1 MAGTC
6 RSIILLLASVA
17 GCGLLPGVQCESK
30 SENNDMAQKPTAYDD
45 IPYSSHP
52 FPQSHPDRLAA
63 VARLFGLEAPAVDNC
78 RVLEL
83 GCAMGGNLI
92 SMAQKYPNARF
103 VGIDASSRQ
112 IAEGWKIVDAL
123 NIRNIEL
130 KHLDILQVP
139 ADLGTFDYI
148 VSHGVYSWV
157 PLAVQDR
164 MLDLCKRHLGN
175 NGVAYISY
183 NTFPGWHVRGIIR
196 DMMLYRGMQFHDPA
210 TRLSQAKSL
219 VEFVAKSSPGADDPY
234 RKLLQGELDVLIR
247 SDDYYLHHDHLEENN
262 HPVYFHEFARRLG
275 VSGLQYLGE
284 ADFSTMVST
293 NFSAE
298 TAKTLHDLGAHDI
311 LQMEQYMDFVRC
323 RYFRQTLV
331 CHSAVRL
338 NRQLGPALAK
348 DLFLSSQAVAEPVSD
363 SAEPEQQTFRTP
375 GGRGITCRSAITK
388 HALSTLQK
396 RWPSSLAFRDLYS
409 LCAESGA
416 ADENFVANEM
426 LACMAAGVVEW
437 RVSPDPFASAVTSKP
452 AATPSARLQAAQGT
466 RVTNLRGETVKL
478 DELHCSVLRHLD
490 GRNELPQLAE
500 TVLKFLIDG
509 GHRLRRESDN
519 TFVTDPAEMRAL
531 LNPALEKVL
540 LNLAAKALLLRE
552 A

>member
-1 MAGTC
+1 
-6 RSIILLLASVA
+6 
-17 GCGLLPGVQCESK
+17 
-30 SENNDMAQKPTAYDD
+30 MAQKPTAYDA

-63 VARLFGLEAPAVDNC
+63 VARLFGLETPPPENC

-92 SMAQKYPNARF
+92 SMAQKYPGAHF

-130 KHLDILQVP
+130 KHLDIMQVT

-148 VSHGVYSWV
+148 ISHGVYSWV
-157 PLAVQDR
+157 PPAVQDR
-164 MLDLCKRHLGN
+164 MLDLCKRHLSSK
-175 NGVAYISY
+175 GVAYVSY
-183 NTFPGWHVRGIIR
+183 NTFPGWHIRGIVR
-196 DMMLYRGMQFHDPA
+196 DMMLYRGMQFDEPA
-210 TRLSQAKSL
+210 ARLSQAKSL
-219 VEFVAKSSPGADDPY
+219 VEFVAKSTPGTDDPY
-234 RKLLQGELDVLIR
+234 RKLLQDELDVLTR

-293 NFSAE
+293 NFSPDV
-298 TAKTLHDLGAHDI
+298 AKTLHDLGAHDI

-323 RYFRQTLV
+323 RYFRQTLI

-338 NRQLGPALAK
+338 NRQLGPALVR
-348 DLFLSSQAVAEPVSD
+348 DLWLASQAIAQPEAGEAGSEP
-363 SAEPEQQTFRTP
+363 AQQTFRTP
-375 GGRGITCRSAITK
+375 GGRGITCRSPATRT
-388 HALSTLQK
+388 ALNLLQK
-396 RWPSSLAFRDLYS
+396 RWPSSIAFRDLYP
-409 LCAESGA
+409 LCTESGTI
-416 ADENFVANEM
+416 DESFVANEM
-426 LACMAAGVVEW
+426 LTCMAAGVVEW
-437 RVSPDPFASAVTSKP
+437 RVSPDPFAGEVTQKP
-452 AATPSARLQAAQGT
+452 STTPSARLQATQGT

-490 GRNELPQLAE
+490 GSRELPQLAE
-500 TVLKFLIDG
+500 TVLKFLVDG
-509 GHRLRRESDN
+509 GHQLRRESDS

-531 LNPALEKVL
+531 LDSALKKIL
-540 LNLAAKALLLRE
+540 QNLAAKALLLPE
-552 A
+552 T

>member
-1 MAGTC
+1 
-6 RSIILLLASVA
+6 
-17 GCGLLPGVQCESK
+17 
-30 SENNDMAQKPTAYDD
+30 MAQKSTAYDD

-63 VARLFGLEAPAVDNC
+63 VAKLFGLEAAAVDNC

-92 SMAQKYPNARF
+92 SMAQKYPNAHF
-103 VGIDASSRQ
+103 IGIDASSRQ

-123 NIRNIEL
+123 KIQNIEL
-130 KHLDILQVP
+130 KHLDILQFP

-148 VSHGVYSWV
+148 ISHGVYSWV
-157 PLAVQDR
+157 PPAVQDR
-164 MLDLCKRHLGN
+164 MLDLCKRHLSK

-183 NTFPGWHVRGIIR
+183 NTYPGWHVRGIIR

-219 VEFVAKSSPGADDPY
+219 VEFVAKSSPGTDDPY

-262 HPVYFHEFARRLG
+262 HPLYFHEFARRLG
-275 VSGLQYLGE
+275 VNGLQYLGE

-293 NFSAE
+293 NFAPDV
-298 TAKTLHDLGAHDI
+298 AKTLQDLGAHDI

-338 NRQLGPALAK
+338 NRQLGPTLVQNLLLA
-348 DLFLSSQAVAEPVSD
+348 SQAVAEPASD
-363 SAEPEQQTFRTP
+363 SEPEQQTFRTP
-375 GGRGITCRSAITK
+375 GGRGITCRSPVTK
-388 HALSTLQK
+388 HALRTLQK
-396 RWPSSLAFRDLYS
+396 RWPASLSFKDLYA
-409 LCAESGA
+409 LCATAGA
-416 ADENFVANEM
+416 ADEIFAANEM

-437 RVSPDPFASAVTSKP
+437 RVSPDPFANEVTRKP
-452 AATPSARLQAAQGT
+452 ATTSSARLQAAQGT
-466 RVTNLRGETVKL
+466 RVTNLRGETIKL
-478 DELHCSVLRHLD
+478 DELHCSVLRHLE
-490 GRNELPQLAE
+490 GRHELPQLAE
-500 TVLKFLIDG
+500 TILKFLIDG

-531 LNPALEKVL
+531 LIPALEKVL
-540 LNLAAKALLLRE
+540 QNLATKALLLRE
-552 A
+552 T